1 MDHDLCG
8 VAFRVT
14 GMRADIAGRRVAN
27 GAELLRA
34 CSFTDLRALRGCDVP
49 GVGVIVDVGSPK
61 LDQLPVGQV
70 VNLVTAR
77 IPVAAVE

>member
-14 GMRADIAGRRVAN
+14 GLRAAIAGDRWAN

-34 CSFTDLRALRGCDVP
+34 CSFAELRAMRGCDVP
-49 GVGVIVDVGSPK
+49 GLGVVLDVGSPK
-61 LDQLPVGQV
+61 LDTLPVGQV
-70 VNLVTAR
+70 VNLVTAG
-77 IPVAAVE
+77 

>member
-14 GMRADIAGRRVAN
+14 GMRAEIGSGRWAN

-34 CSFTDLRALRGCDVP
+34 CSFAEVRALRGCDVP
-49 GVGVIVDVGSPK
+49 GLGG
-61 LDQLPVGQV
+61 G
-70 VNLVTAR
+70 
-77 IPVAAVE
+77 

>member
-14 GMRADIAGRRVAN
+14 GLRAAIAGDRWAN

-34 CSFTDLRALRGCDVP
+34 CSFAELRALRGCNVP
-49 GVGVIVDVGSPK
+49 GLGG
-61 LDQLPVGQV
+61 G
-70 VNLVTAR
+70 
-77 IPVAAVE
+77 

>member
-14 GMRADIAGRRVAN
+14 GLRAAIAGVGRWAN

-34 CSFTDLRALRGCDVP
+34 CTFTELRALRGCVVP
-49 GVGVIVDVGSPK
+49 GLGVVLEVGSPK
-61 LDQLPVGQV
+61 ADTLPAGQI
-70 VNLVTAR
+70 VNLVTEAT
-77 IPVAAVE
+77 A

>member
-14 GMRADIAGRRVAN
+14 GMHAEIAGARRAN

-34 CSFTDLRALRGCDVP
+34 CSFADLRALRGCDVP
-49 GVGVIVDVGSPK
+49 GLGIVIDVGSPK
-61 LDQLPVGQV
+61 IDTLPVGQII
-70 VNLVTAR
+70 NLVTAGG
-77 IPVAAVE
+77 

>member
-14 GMRADIAGRRVAN
+14 GMRAAIAGGRWAN

-34 CSFTDLRALRGCDVP
+34 CTFADLRALRGCAVP
-49 GVGVIVDVGSPK
+49 GLGVVLEVGSPK
-61 LDQLPVGQV
+61 ADTLPVGQI
-70 VNLVTAR
+70 VNLVTEAT
-77 IPVAAVE
+77 E